1 MLYVVNSLNIVQN
14 LSKMVN
20 NRNTKAVLKYKS
32 FYEQRYLCDF
42 VNAYNV
48 EIVSII
54 PYKNLI
60 TLFYYE
66 SDTNSKDV

>member
-1 MLYVVNSLNIVQN
+1 MA
-14 LSKMVN
+14 N

-54 PYKNLI
+54 PYNNLI

-66 SDTNSKDV
+66 SDTNTKDV

>member
-1 MLYVVNSLNIVQN
+1 MLYVVNLLNIVQN

-32 FYEQRYLCDF
+32 FYEQRHLCDF

>member
-1 MLYVVNSLNIVQN
+1 
-14 LSKMVN
+14 MVN

-54 PYKNLI
+54 PYGNLI

-66 SDTNSKDV
+66 SDTNTKDI

>member
-1 MLYVVNSLNIVQN
+1 MA
-14 LSKMVN
+14 N
-20 NRNTKAVLKYKS
+20 NRNTKAALKYKS

-54 PYKNLI
+54 PYNNLI

>member
-1 MLYVVNSLNIVQN
+1 ME
-14 LSKMVN
+14 N

-48 EIVSII
+48 EIGSII
-54 PYKNLI
+54 PYNNLI

-66 SDTNSKDV
+66 YDTNSKDV

>member
-1 MLYVVNSLNIVQN
+1 
-14 LSKMVN
+14 MVN

-32 FYEQRYLCDF
+32 FYEQRHLCDF

>member
-1 MLYVVNSLNIVQN
+1 
-14 LSKMVN
+14 MVN
-20 NRNTKAVLKYKS
+20 NRNAKAVLKYKS

-42 VNAYNV
+42 VNTYNV

-54 PYKNLI
+54 PYGNLI

-66 SDTNSKDV
+66 SDTNTKDV